1 LFSYD
6 YCKLNDIKGVVLLI
20 NKTRDILLKT
30 SPFNKLPKSV
40 IDNLVNT
47 AHFETF
53 AEYEFVFREKEPL
66 NDVYIVID
74 GMAMA
79 ILTMSSGEES
89 VIEFFRPGNFFGE
102 AAAMAGSIP
111 PISVQSVQ
119 PLTCLVISR
128 HMLSEL
134 IHNSPAFSEEMTRT
148 ISERLLKIYRELHEE
163 ISHHKHGIETISLR
177 KKIGEFMTSP
187 VLTCPAT
194 AKITEIAKLF
204 LEHKISSIVVT
215 KKDET
220 IPIGIVTESDLIKK
234 VIAKE
239 MDINKVSAIQ
249 IMGHPLH
256 LIDTNDYYYDA
267 LLKMVQNHIKHLP
280 VIENNNL
287 IGIVTVKDLMKAQ
300 RVGTL
305 SIVDSIEKQSTI
317 EGLTKAKTE
326 IDKVLEALI
335 NEQAPA
341 HDIST
346 IITEF
351 NDRLTRKIIK
361 ICEQEMINEGL
372 GLPPTDYCWLSLGS
386 AGRQELIFHSYQKN
400 AILYNDPP
408 PNRNTDFDLYFQT
421 LADKVVNGL
430 EKCGFPKC
438 ALGITAQNS
447 KWRLSYSKW
456 IQTINGWVNSNNHEE
471 IAKSVNMLD
480 FRFLYGKKR
489 IAEDLRYHILNTI
502 KPATMFVHY
511 LTVQELNKVIPL
523 GILGEIITP
532 NSRHGL
538 LDIKI
543 DGYLHIVNCIRLFA
557 LRFGAETTSTFNRID
572 ELTELG
578 HFSKYEA
585 KKYKEAFDILLYFS
599 IKSNINK
606 IKQNKKSD
614 NLISIIL
621 LGKDDQELLK
631 EALSITQNLQ
641 LKTKSFLIT
650 SFNNEDISN

>member
-1 LFSYD
+1 M
-6 YCKLNDIKGVVLLI
+6 N
-20 NKTRDILLKT
+20 NKTRDILLET
-30 SPFNKLPKSV
+30 SPFNKLPNSV

-47 AHFETF
+47 ANFKTF
-53 AEYEFVFREKEPL
+53 TESEFVFREKEPL
-66 NDVYIVID
+66 TDVYIVID

-79 ILTMSSGEES
+79 ILTMPSGEES

-119 PLTCLVISR
+119 TLTCLVISR
-128 HMLSEL
+128 NMLSEL
-134 IHNSPAFSEEMTRT
+134 IHNNPAFSEEMART

-163 ISHHKHGIETISLR
+163 ISHHKHGIETISFR

-187 VLTCPAT
+187 VLTCSAT

-204 LEHKISSIVVT
+204 LEHKISSIIVT
-215 KKDET
+215 KKNEN

-239 MDINKVSAIQ
+239 LDINKVTAIQ

-280 VIENNNL
+280 VVENNNL

-300 RVGTL
+300 SVGTL

-317 EGLTKAKTE
+317 EGLTKARME

-341 HDIST
+341 YDIST

-361 ICEQEMINEGL
+361 ICEKEMVNEGL
-372 GLPPTDYCWLSLGS
+372 GMPPTDYCWLSLGS
-386 AGRQELIFHSYQKN
+386 AGRKEQIFHSYQKN

-408 PNRNTDFDLYFQT
+408 PNRSVDFDLYFRA
-421 LADKVVNGL
+421 LADKIVNSL
-430 EKCGFPKC
+430 EKCGFPRC
-438 ALGITAQNS
+438 TMEITAQNP
-447 KWRLSYSKW
+447 KWRLPYSKW
-456 IQTINGWVNSNNHEE
+456 IHTINGWINSANQDE
-471 IAKSVNMLD
+471 IAKSINMLD
-480 FRFLYGKKR
+480 FRFVYGKKR
-489 IAEDLRYHILNTI
+489 IAEDLRYYILDAI

-511 LTVQELNKVIPL
+511 LTEQELNKAIPL

-532 NSRHGL
+532 NNSSTGL
-538 LDIKI
+538 LDIKN

-599 IKSNINK
+599 IKSNLNK
-606 IKQNKKSD
+606 IKQNKKPD

-631 EALSITQNLQ
+631 EALSIAQKLQ
-641 LKTKSFLIT
+641 SRTKSFMIT
-650 SFNNEDISN
+650 SFNNEDSSN